1 MRFLKAARRARTTTL
16 PRTFRPRGVDVRAVV
31 FAGAGGNEVIR
42 LEQRPDP
49 VPGSEEL
56 LVRVT
61 HAGLNPADLS
71 QRDGSY
77 PAPPGSPQ
85 DVPGLEV
92 AGTVEACGAQVLG
105 WQPGDRV
112 FGLVGG
118 GGLADRVL
126 VHQRCVAPVPE
137 GLDEAAA
144 AAVPEAFITAHDAIR
159 SQALLRPGDVLL
171 VHGAAGGVG
180 SAALQIGVVCGARVL
195 GTVRSADAAAL
206 VRELGGEP
214 IMDENFAESVM
225 TATDGRGAD
234 VILEL
239 VGAPHFPD
247 NLRVVAMQ
255 GRIVVVGL
263 GAGAEVTLVLRQ
275 LMARRASMRGTMLRA
290 RPLEQKSEAVR
301 AFERELLPHLASG
314 RLRPVIDTIVP
325 YERAG
330 DAFER
335 MAASGKRG
343 KVLLHFA

>member
-1 MRFLKAARRARTTTL
+1 
-16 PRTFRPRGVDVRAVV
+16 VV

-42 LEQRPDP
+42 LEERPDP
-49 VPGSEEL
+49 VPGGEQL

-71 QRDGSY
+71 QREGSY

-85 DVPGLEV
+85 DIPGLEV
-92 AGTVEACGAQVLG
+92 AGTIEACGAQVLD
-105 WQPGDRV
+105 WKPGDRV

-126 VHQRCVAPVPE
+126 VHERHVAAVPDA
-137 GLDEAAA
+137 LDEPGA
-144 AAVPEAFITAHDAIR
+144 AAVPEAFITAHDAICG
-159 SQALLRPGDVLL
+159 QAGLRPGETLL

-180 SAALQIGVVCGARVL
+180 SAAVQIGGLCGARVL
-195 GTVRSADAAAL
+195 GTVRSSDAAAV
-206 VRELGGEP
+206 VREFGGEA
-214 IMDENFAESVM
+214 ISDKDFADGVL
-225 TATDGRGAD
+225 TATGGRGAD

-239 VGAPHFPD
+239 VGAPHVPD
-247 NLRVVAMQ
+247 NLRAIAMQ
-255 GRIVVVGL
+255 GRIVLVGM
-263 GAGAEVTLVLRQ
+263 GAGAEVTLVLRH

-290 RPLEQKSEAVR
+290 RSLEQKADAVR

-314 RLRPVIDTIVP
+314 RLRPVIDSVVP

-335 MAASGKRG
+335 LAASGKRG

>member
-1 MRFLKAARRARTTTL
+1 MASGHYAVGRVATEGA
-16 PRTFRPRGVDVRAVV
+16 DVRAVV

-42 LEQRPDP
+42 LEERPDP
-49 VPGSEEL
+49 VCGSQEL
-56 LVRVT
+56 LVHVT

-71 QRDGSY
+71 QREGSY

-92 AGTVEACGAQVLG
+92 AGTVAACGAQVLSFK
-105 WQPGDRV
+105 PGDRV

-118 GGLADRVL
+118 GGLADRVV
-126 VHQRCVAPVPE
+126 VHERCVAAVPDA
-137 GLDEAAA
+137 LDEPGA

-159 SQALLRPGDVLL
+159 TQAGLRPGETLL

-180 SAALQIGVVCGARVL
+180 SAALQIGGITGSRVL
-195 GTVRSADAAAL
+195 GTVRSAEAAAV

-214 IMDENFAESVM
+214 IADEDFADRVLE
-225 TATDGRGAD
+225 ATGGSGAD

-247 NLRVVAMQ
+247 NLRAVAML

-263 GAGAEVTLVLRQ
+263 GAGAEVTLGLRH
-275 LMARRASMRGTMLRA
+275 LMARRSSIRGTMLRA
-290 RPLEQKSEAVR
+290 RPLEQKAEAVR

-314 RLRPVIDTIVP
+314 RLRPVIDTVVP
-325 YERAG
+325 YERAA
-330 DAFER
+330 DAFAR

-343 KVLLHFA
+343 KVLLHFP

>member
-1 MRFLKAARRARTTTL
+1 ML
-16 PRTFRPRGVDVRAVV
+16 GVK
-31 FAGAGGNEVIR
+31 
-42 LEQRPDP
+42 
-49 VPGSEEL
+49 
-56 LVRVT
+56 T
-61 HAGLNPADLS
+61 
-71 QRDGSY
+71 
-77 PAPPGSPQ
+77 
-85 DVPGLEV
+85 
-92 AGTVEACGAQVLG
+92 
-105 WQPGDRV
+105 GDRV

-126 VHQRCVAPVPE
+126 VHQRCVAPAPE
-137 GLDEAAA
+137 ALDDAAA

-159 SQALLRPGDVLL
+159 SQAALRPGELLL

-180 SAALQIGVVCGARVL
+180 SAALQIGAVCGARVL

-214 IMDENFAESVM
+214 IMDEGFAESVL

-247 NLRVVAMQ
+247 NLRIVAMQ

-290 RPLEQKSEAVR
+290 RPLEQKAEAVR
-301 AFERELLPHLASG
+301 AFEREVLPHLASG
-314 RLRPVIDTIVP
+314 RMRPVIDTIVP

>member
-1 MRFLKAARRARTTTL
+1 
-16 PRTFRPRGVDVRAVV
+16 VRAVV

-42 LEQRPDP
+42 LEERPDP

-92 AGTVEACGAQVLG
+92 SGTVEACGTQVLG
-105 WQPGDRV
+105 WKPGDRV

-126 VHQRCVAPVPE
+126 VHSRHVAAVPDA
-137 GLDEAAA
+137 LDEPSA

-159 SQALLRPGDVLL
+159 SQADLHTGETLL

-180 SAALQIGVVCGARVL
+180 SAAVQIGVICGARVL
-195 GTVRSADAAAL
+195 GTTRSAEAAAV
-206 VRELGGEP
+206 VREFGGESLG
-214 IMDENFAESVM
+214 DEGFAESVL
-225 TATDGRGAD
+225 TATGGRGAD

-247 NLRVVAMQ
+247 NLRAVAMQ
-255 GRIVVVGL
+255 GRIVIVGL

-290 RPLEQKSEAVR
+290 RPLEQKAEAVR

-325 YERAG
+325 YERAA
-330 DAFER
+330 DAFAR

-343 KVLLHFA
+343 KVLLQFA

>member
-1 MRFLKAARRARTTTL
+1 M
-16 PRTFRPRGVDVRAVV
+16 RAVV

-42 LEQRPDP
+42 LEERPDP

-71 QRDGSY
+71 QREGSY

-85 DVPGLEV
+85 DIPGLEV
-92 AGTVEACGAQVLG
+92 AGTIEACGAQVLD
-105 WQPGDRV
+105 WKPGDRV

-118 GGLADRVL
+118 GGLADRVV
-126 VHQRCVAPVPE
+126 VHHHHVAAVPDA
-137 GLDEAAA
+137 LDEAGA

-159 SQALLRPGDVLL
+159 TQAALSTGETLL

-180 SAALQIGVVCGARVL
+180 SAALQIGGVCGARVL
-195 GTVRSADAAAL
+195 GTVRSADAAAV
-206 VRELGGEP
+206 VREFGGEP
-214 IMDENFAESVM
+214 ITDEGFADSVLA
-225 TATDGRGAD
+225 ATDGRGVD

-247 NLRVVAMQ
+247 NLRAVAML

-290 RPLEQKSEAVR
+290 RPLDQKAAAVR

-314 RLRPVIDTIVP
+314 RLRPVVDTVIP
-325 YERAG
+325 YERAT
-330 DAFER
+330 DAFAR

-343 KVLLHFA
+343 KVLLQFA

>member
-1 MRFLKAARRARTTTL
+1 M
-16 PRTFRPRGVDVRAVV
+16 RAVV
-31 FAGAGGNEVIR
+31 FAGAGGNDVIR
-42 LEQRPDP
+42 LEERPDP

-71 QRDGSY
+71 QREGSY

-105 WQPGDRV
+105 WRPGDRV

-118 GGLADRVL
+118 GGLADRVI
-126 VHQRCVAPVPE
+126 VHNRCVAAVPDA
-137 GLDEAAA
+137 LDAAGA

-159 SQALLRPGDVLL
+159 SQALLTMGETLL

-180 SAALQIGVVCGARVL
+180 SAAVQIGAANGARVL
-195 GTVRSADAAAL
+195 GTVRSDSSAEL

-214 IMDENFAESVM
+214 IEDDGFADAVLA
-225 TATDGRGAD
+225 ATDGRGAN
-234 VILEL
+234 VVCEL

-247 NLRVVAMQ
+247 NLRAVAVL
-255 GRIVVVGL
+255 GRIVIVGV
-263 GAGAEVTLVLRQ
+263 GAGAEVSVVLRQ
-275 LMARRASMRGTMLRA
+275 LMARRASLRGTMLRA
-290 RPLEQKSEAVR
+290 RPLEEKAMAVR
-301 AFERELLPHLASG
+301 AFEREVLPGLASG
-314 RLRPVIDTIVP
+314 LMRPVIDTIVP
-325 YERAG
+325 YERTTE
-330 DAFER
+330 AFER

-343 KVLLHFA
+343 KVLVHFE

>member
-1 MRFLKAARRARTTTL
+1 
-16 PRTFRPRGVDVRAVV
+16 VV

-71 QRDGSY
+71 QREGSY

-85 DVPGLEV
+85 DIPGLEV

-105 WQPGDRV
+105 RKPGDRV

-118 GGLADRVL
+118 GGLADRVV
-126 VHQRCVAPVPE
+126 VHQRCVTAVPDA
-137 GLDEAAA
+137 LDEAGA

-159 SQALLRPGDVLL
+159 SQAGLRMGEVLL

-195 GTVRSADAAAL
+195 GSVRSAEAAAL

-214 IMDENFAESVM
+214 VDDAGFADAVLS
-225 TATDGRGAD
+225 ATGGLGAD
-234 VILEL
+234 VIIEL

-247 NLRVVAMQ
+247 NLRTVAMQ

-275 LMARRASMRGTMLRA
+275 LMARRSSMRGTMLRA
-290 RPLEQKSEAVR
+290 RSLEQKAEAVR

-314 RLRPVIDTIVP
+314 RVRPVIDTVVP
-325 YERAG
+325 FERATA
-330 DAFER
+330 AFER
-335 MAASGKRG
+335 MAANGKRG
-343 KVLLHFA
+343 KVLLHFE